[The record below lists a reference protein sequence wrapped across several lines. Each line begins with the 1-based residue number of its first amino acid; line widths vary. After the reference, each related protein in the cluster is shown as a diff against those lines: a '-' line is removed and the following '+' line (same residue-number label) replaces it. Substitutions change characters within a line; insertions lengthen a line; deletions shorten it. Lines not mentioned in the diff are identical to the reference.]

1 MTTAPNV
8 LIVEDEAPLRM
19 ALQDALEAEGFQV
32 RAARDGEEGLNAALR
47 EDPDVILLDLMLPK
61 RDGFS
66 VLKALRDDRLT
77 TPVIILSARGEE
89 WDRIHGFE
97 VGADDY
103 LVKPYSARELV
114 LRVRAVLARAEG
126 GTPGLEKDGGRA
138 RFGDVVVD
146 FSGYSLTRNGRKT
159 GLSRREMEL
168 LRFLLDHVG
177 EAVSRDRIL
186 DAVWGKEEF
195 PSTRTIDTFVRRLRK
210 KIEVDADQPRHLLTV
225 HGVGYKFE
233 R

>member
-1 MTTAPNV
+1 MTASANI

-19 ALQDALEAEGFQV
+19 ALQDALEAEGYSV
-32 RAARDGEEGLNAALR
+32 RAARDGEEGLDLALK
-47 EDPDVILLDLMLPK
+47 EDFDVILLDLMLPK

-89 WDRIHGFE
+89 WDRVHGFE

-138 RFGDVVVD
+138 RFGDVAID
-146 FSGYSLTRNGRKT
+146 FAGYSLTRHGEKV

-177 EAVSRDRIL
+177 EVVSRERIL
-186 DAVWGKEEF
+186 DAVWGEEKF

-210 KIEVDADQPRHLLTV
+210 KIEVDPDHPKHLLTV
-225 HGVGYKFE
+225 HGVGYKLE
-233 R
+233 P

>member
-1 MTTAPNV
+1 MTAAPNI

-19 ALQDALEAEGFQV
+19 ALQDAFEAEGFLV
-32 RAARDGEEGLNAALR
+32 RAARDGEEGLDLALR

-77 TPVIILSARGEE
+77 TPIIILSARGEE

-126 GTPGLEKDGGRA
+126 GTPGLKKDGGRA
-138 RFGDVVVD
+138 RFGDISVD
-146 FSGYSLTRNGRKT
+146 FSGYSLTRDGEKT

-168 LRFLLDHVG
+168 LRFLLDHEG
-177 EAVSRDRIL
+177 EAVSRERIL
-186 DAVWGKEEF
+186 DAVWGEEEF

-210 KIEVDADQPRHLLTV
+210 KIEVDADRPTHLLTV